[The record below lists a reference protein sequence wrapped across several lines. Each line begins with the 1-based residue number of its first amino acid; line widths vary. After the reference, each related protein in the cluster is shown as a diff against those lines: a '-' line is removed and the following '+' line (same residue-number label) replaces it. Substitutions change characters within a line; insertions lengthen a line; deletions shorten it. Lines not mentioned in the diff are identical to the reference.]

1 MWRDVVDL
9 RDFYATSI
17 GHIARRMIWTQIRRL
32 WPNLIG
38 QSVLGVGYATP
49 YLGPFR
55 KEASRTL
62 ALMPASQGA
71 LPWLPQGPGLTTLSE
86 ESELPFPDLSMD
98 RILLVHGLE
107 FSDHARSMMR
117 EIWRVLADG
126 GRLLVV
132 VPNRRGIWARLERTP
147 FGHGSPYT
155 TSQLSRLLRE
165 NMFTP
170 VETSRALFVPPTTS
184 KVLLSSAPAW
194 EKLGLH
200 WFPTF
205 AGVILM
211 EASKQIYA
219 VASITP
225 ERRRSYVPISDGVSQ
240 RN

>member
-9 RDFYATSI
+9 RNFYATST
-17 GHIARRMIWTQIRRL
+17 GYIARRMIWTQIRQL

-38 QSVLGVGYATP
+38 QSVLGIGYATP
-49 YLGPFR
+49 YLGSFH

-62 ALMPASQGA
+62 ALMPASQRA
-71 LPWLPQGPGLTTLSE
+71 LPWPPHSSSLTTLSE
-86 ESELPFPDLSMD
+86 ESELPFADLSMD

-132 VPNRRGIWARLERTP
+132 VPNRHGIWARFERTP

-155 TSQLSRLLRE
+155 TSQLSRLLSE

-170 VETSRALFVPPTTS
+170 METSRALFVPPTTS
-184 KVLLSSAPAW
+184 KVLLSSASAW
-194 EKLGLH
+194 EKLGLR

-205 AGVILM
+205 AGVILI
-211 EASKQIYA
+211 EATKQIYA
-219 VASITP
+219 VASTTP
-225 ERRRSYVPISDGVSQ
+225 ERRRSYVPISDGISQ